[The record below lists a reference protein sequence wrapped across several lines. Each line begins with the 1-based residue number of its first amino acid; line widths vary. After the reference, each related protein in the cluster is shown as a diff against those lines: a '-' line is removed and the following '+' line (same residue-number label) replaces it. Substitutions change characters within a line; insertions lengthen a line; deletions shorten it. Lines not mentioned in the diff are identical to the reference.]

1 MTRTALITTAVLL
14 VLAAGAA
21 WWWNA
26 TFVRAPTRVLVGS
39 SGEARLR
46 PFLAVERFAERMGM
60 KSRELRATPELDS
73 LPVNGVL
80 LLPGGRQALEQQRL
94 ERLLAWVQ
102 GGGHLIAEAEP
113 LGTPDALFDQLA
125 VRRIAAPH
133 VGTPLSVLIVGRDK
147 PLKVTMPR
155 RLALEPPT
163 GRLELR
169 ASSGDSLR
177 LATFARGHGKVTV
190 VSGLDFARNPRVVP
204 SLHFGLQLDPQIGD
218 HDHAALLWRLM
229 QAGPATELAVYWH
242 PVRLSLWGF
251 LTENAAAALTAS
263 FALLVMW
270 LWRIAPR
277 FGPVAPD
284 APPARRRL
292 LDHLRASGRYYWA
305 LDLRE
310 RLLIAARDAALRRV
324 LRAQPEFAAA
334 PPPER
339 AARLAALASVPVGD
353 AQRLLDAGGAIR
365 GAAFIQVVQT
375 AQRVHAA
382 LERGNR

>member
-1 MTRTALITTAVLL
+1 MRNGLIIGGVLL
-14 VLAAGAA
+14 ALAVGAVA
-21 WWWNA
+21 WWNA
-26 TFVRAPTRVLVGS
+26 TFVRAPTQVLVGS

-60 KSRELRATPELDS
+60 KSRELRAMPDLDS

-80 LLPGGRQALEQQRL
+80 LLPNGRQTLDRQRI

-113 LGTPDALFDQLA
+113 LETADALFDQLA
-125 VRRIAAPH
+125 VRRIDAPYL
-133 VGTPLSVLIVGRDK
+133 GAPLSAVSAGRDE
-147 PLKVTMPR
+147 PLKVSLPR
-155 RLALEPPT
+155 RLALELPT

-177 LATFARGHGKVTV
+177 LATFARGRGKVTV
-190 VSGLDFARNPRVVP
+190 ASGLDFARNPRFLTSRRSSP
-204 SLHFGLQLDPQIGD
+204 RIDPQIGD

-229 QAGPATELAVYWH
+229 QAGTATEFAVYWH
-242 PVRLSLWGF
+242 PVRLSLWNF
-251 LTENAAAALTAS
+251 LTEHALAAIAASAALLAI
-263 FALLVMW
+263 W
-270 LWRIAPR
+270 LWHIAPR

-310 RLLIAARDAALRRV
+310 RLLVAARDAALRRV
-324 LRAQPEFAAA
+324 LRVQPEFAGAK
-334 PPPER
+334 PEER
-339 AARLAALASVPVGD
+339 AARLAALADVKVEE
-353 AQRLLDAGGAIR
+353 ARNLLDAGGVIR

-382 LERGNR
+382 LEKGNR